1 MLLPLMDKY
10 GPTINWNLTGSLPS
24 GTTFTRTQA
33 SPQTTT
39 AIGSDGLL
47 KYFNANEPRFDYD
60 PVSLAPLGLLYEPQ
74 RTNVLALSRSI
85 SMWTNNAALSVTDNF
100 YTSPD
105 ATQNASQIVTDGAF
119 KGRYSGA
126 AVAANTSYAVSGY
139 VKSFS
144 GSHIIRVGAQNA
156 EGGTSN
162 ALIHIDTV
170 TGAIADSKPAAYD
183 AYSVLLPNGWTYFKY
198 RILTGAAQTYVSY
211 LAYAIDGGS
220 VFSVW
225 GVQIEAGTIASSLI
239 QTNGSAAT
247 RATDQLSF
255 TIPSGVTTLRYT
267 FDDNSTQDVTVSAGA
282 YTVPTNLNRP
292 NIKRIVSV

>member
-1 MLLPLMDKY
+1 MNVLLMNSATTPLVKGEFMS
-10 GPTINWNLTGSLPS
+10 GRIPLSMSFSRSSSGMRMNATGFLEN
-24 GTTFTRTQA
+24 
-33 SPQTTT
+33 
-39 AIGSDGLL
+39 IGM
-47 KYFNANEPRFDYD
+47 NEPRFDLRANGGTL
-60 PVSLAPLGLLYEPQ
+60 SGLLIEPQ
-74 RTNVLALSRSI
+74 RTNVLARSRSI
-85 SMWTNNAALSVTDNF
+85 STWTNNAALSVTDNF

-105 ATQNASQIVTDGAF
+105 ATQNASQIVTDEAF

-198 RILTGAAQTYVSY
+198 RILTGAAQTYVPY
-211 LAYAIDGGS
+211 LAYAIDGAS
-220 VFSVW
+220 TFSVW
-225 GVQIEAGTIASSLI
+225 GTQVEAGTQASSLI
-239 QTNGSAAT
+239 QTNGSAVT
-247 RATDQLSF
+247 RAADQLSF
-255 TIPSGVTTLRYT
+255 AIPKGVSVLRFV
-267 FDDNSTQDVTVSAGA
+267 FDDNSTQDVAVSSCV
-282 YTVPTNLNRP
+282 YTVPTNLNRTR
-292 NIKRIVSV
+292 IKQLYSL